1 MITKRVMRMK
11 LHYGI
16 DDLTFLDI
24 EALLPLILPIVIISL
39 ILIALALADL
49 YKNRQFRDH
58 KGMWVLII
66 VFGNTIGPVLYFV
79 FGRKEV
85 KRR

>member
-1 MITKRVMRMK
+1 MMK
-11 LHYGI
+11 MTLHYGW
-16 DDLTFLDI
+16 DDLPFLDI

-66 VFGNTIGPVLYFV
+66 VCGNTIGPVLYFV
-79 FGRKEV
+79 FGRKEG

>member
-1 MITKRVMRMK
+1 MMRMN

-39 ILIALALADL
+39 MLIVLALTDL
-49 YKNRQFRDH
+49 YKNREFREH
-58 KGMWVLII
+58 KRMWVLVI
-66 VFGNTIGPVLYFV
+66 VFANTIGPVLYFV
-79 FGRKEV
+79 FGRKEGQ
-85 KRR
+85 RR